1 MRFLRRIV
9 DAIEI
14 IVTAP
19 FRALKALLSSGR
31 AGGGTKRVGRG
42 GGGRGRPRP

>member
-1 MRFLRRIV
+1 MGFLRRIV

-19 FRALKALLSSGR
+19 FRALKALLPSGR
-31 AGGGTKRVGRG
+31 GGAHKRVGRG
-42 GGGRGRPRP
+42 GRRGRPRP